1 MMMQSNLITSDVFSY
16 LEIIGKQIKEKLLD
30 SHITVAHI
38 PLNKIVIVVAII
50 TLTQLLRGLFFSI
63 AIKRIKHFTSGT
75 DTTLDDELVEILEQ
89 PSGWLI
95 FIAGV
100 WIVQVIL
107 AENLN
112 PQVSEML
119 AKILSLSA
127 IVAVAYIVYRASP
140 LLGEILRKL
149 TLHTKTELD
158 DLLVPYV
165 PRLFQTA
172 ALAVVVLK
180 ASELLLGAS
189 ANALIGLLGGAG
201 ITFGLLLRDIIYDW
215 FCTII
220 IYTDNLYRPGDWV
233 MVEGI
238 DGIVQVLEI
247 GIRTTKLRLAKWDS
261 IKKIPNSKMITG
273 IVENWSQNPG
283 SEQSFGINLVLK
295 IDGISAE
302 KTAIICDSLREL
314 PKSINSLHDEGLI
327 WLDRLEQNA
336 RVINIRVFSN
346 NIDFYEKS
354 CEQLNIDILSLL
366 EKEGIN
372 TIHIEF
378 RTYLESY
385 KQTWEKTG
393 KSIN

>member
-1 MMMQSNLITSDVFSY
+1 MMMQSNLITSNVFSY
-16 LEIIGKQIKEKLLD
+16 LEIIGKEIKEKLLD
-30 SHITVAHI
+30 SHINVAQI
-38 PLNKIVIVVAII
+38 PLTKIFLVVTII

-75 DTTLDDELVEILEQ
+75 KTTLDDELVEILEQ

-95 FIAGV
+95 FIAGL

-107 AENLN
+107 AENLK

-119 AKILSLSA
+119 AKILSLSG

-149 TLHTKTELD
+149 ALNTQTELD

-165 PRLFQTA
+165 PRLFQTV

-201 ITFGLLLRDIIYDW
+201 ITFGLLLKDIIYDW

-233 MVEGI
+233 IVEGI

-283 SEQSFGINLVLK
+283 SEQSFGINLILM
-295 IDGISAE
+295 IDGISAG
-302 KTAIICDSLREL
+302 KTAIICESLREL

-327 WLDRLEQNA
+327 WLNGLEQNA

-346 NIDFYEKS
+346 NIDFYENS
-354 CEQLNIDILSLL
+354 SN
-366 EKEGIN
+366 N
-372 TIHIEF
+372 
-378 RTYLESY
+378 
-385 KQTWEKTG
+385 
-393 KSIN
+393 

>member
-1 MMMQSNLITSDVFSY
+1 MEVFSQM
-16 LEIIGKQIKEKLLD
+16 EIILKQIKETLLD
-30 SHITVAHI
+30 SNITIVDI
-38 PLNKIVIVVAII
+38 PLTKIVLVVTII
-50 TLTQLLRGLFFSI
+50 TLTQLFRGLFFSI
-63 AIKRIKHFTSGT
+63 AINRIKLLTSGT
-75 DTTLDDELVEILEQ
+75 ETTLDDELVEILEQ
-89 PSGWLI
+89 PLGWLI
-95 FIAGV
+95 FIAGL

-107 AENLN
+107 AENLK

-127 IVAVAYIVYRASP
+127 IVAVAYIVCRASP

-149 TLHTKTELD
+149 TLNTQTELD

-165 PRLFQTA
+165 PRLFQTV

-189 ANALIGLLGGAG
+189 ASALIGLLGGAG
-201 ITFGLLLRDIIYDW
+201 ITFGLLLKDIIYDW

-233 MVEGI
+233 IVEGI
-238 DGIVQVLEI
+238 DGSVQVLEV

-273 IVENWSQNPG
+273 IVENWSQNPA
-283 SEQSFGINLVLK
+283 SEESFGINLTLQ
-295 IDGISAE
+295 IDSISAE
-302 KTAIICDSLREL
+302 KTSIICEEIQKVPSSIDSLHERCFV
-314 PKSINSLHDEGLI
+314 
-327 WLDRLEQNA
+327 WLDRLEENA
-336 RVINIRVFSN
+336 RVINIRAFN
-346 NIDFYEKS
+346 NNLDLYFDACNE
-354 CEQLNIDILSLL
+354 LNLGILALL
-366 EKEGIN
+366 EKEGID
-372 TIHIEF
+372 TLHLEF

-385 KQTWEKTG
+385 KQTLKKTG

>member
-1 MMMQSNLITSDVFSY
+1 M
-16 LEIIGKQIKEKLLD
+16 EIILKQIKETLLD
-30 SHITVAHI
+30 SHITIANI
-38 PLNKIVIVVAII
+38 PLTKIVLVVTIL
-50 TLTQLLRGLFFSI
+50 TLTQLFRGLFFSI
-63 AIKRIKHFTSGT
+63 VINRIKLLTSGT
-75 DTTLDDELVEILEQ
+75 ETTLDDELVEILEQ
-89 PSGWLI
+89 PLGWLI
-95 FIAGV
+95 FLAGL

-107 AENLN
+107 ADNLK
-112 PQVSEML
+112 PQVSETL

-149 TLHTKTELD
+149 TLNTETELD

-165 PRLFQTA
+165 PRLFQTV
-172 ALAVVVLK
+172 ALAMVVLK

-189 ANALIGLLGGAG
+189 ASALIGLLGGAG
-201 ITFGLLLRDIIYDW
+201 ITFGLLFKDIIYDW

-233 MVEGI
+233 IIEGI
-238 DGIVQVLEI
+238 DGSVQVLEI

-261 IKKIPNSKMITG
+261 IKKIPNSKMISG

-283 SEQSFGINLVLK
+283 SEESLGINLTLK
-295 IDGISAE
+295 IDSISAE
-302 KTAIICDSLREL
+302 KTSIICEAIQKVPSSIDSLHERCFV
-314 PKSINSLHDEGLI
+314 

-336 RVINIRVFSN
+336 RVINIRAFN
-346 NIDFYEKS
+346 NNRDLYFNACQE
-354 CEQLNIDILSLL
+354 LNLGILALL
-366 EKEGIN
+366 EKEGID
-372 TIHIEF
+372 TLHLEF

-385 KQTWEKTG
+385 KQTLEKTG

>member
-1 MMMQSNLITSDVFSY
+1 M
-16 LEIIGKQIKEKLLD
+16 EILLKQIKETLLD
-30 SHITVAHI
+30 SNIIIANI
-38 PLNKIVIVVAII
+38 PLTKIVLVVTII

-63 AIKRIKHFTSGT
+63 AIKRIKLLTSGT
-75 DTTLDDELVEILEQ
+75 ETTLDDELVEILEQ

-95 FIAGV
+95 FIGGL

-107 AENLN
+107 AENLK

-119 AKILSLSA
+119 AKIFSLSA

-149 TLHTKTELD
+149 TLNTETELD

-165 PRLFQTA
+165 PRLFQTV

-189 ANALIGLLGGAG
+189 ASAIVGLLGGAG
-201 ITFGLLLRDIIYDW
+201 ITFGLLLKDIIYDW

-233 MVEGI
+233 IVQEI
-238 DGIVQVLEI
+238 DGSVQVLEI

-283 SEQSFGINLVLK
+283 LEESFGINLTLK
-295 IDGISAE
+295 IDSISAE
-302 KTAIICDSLREL
+302 KTSIICEAIQKVPSSIDSLHERCFV
-314 PKSINSLHDEGLI
+314 
-327 WLDRLEQNA
+327 WLDRLEENA
-336 RVINIRVFSN
+336 RIINIRAFN
-346 NIDFYEKS
+346 NNLDLYFDACHE
-354 CEQLNIDILSLL
+354 LNLGILALL
-366 EKEGIN
+366 EKEGID
-372 TIHIEF
+372 TLHLEF

-385 KQTWEKTG
+385 KPTLEKTG

>member
-1 MMMQSNLITSDVFSY
+1 MMMQSNLITSNVFSY

-30 SHITVAHI
+30 SHINVAQI
-38 PLNKIVIVVAII
+38 PLTKIVLVVTII

-75 DTTLDDELVEILEQ
+75 ETTLDDELVEILEQ

-95 FIAGV
+95 FIAGL

-107 AENLN
+107 AENLK
-112 PQVSEML
+112 PQMSEML

-149 TLHTKTELD
+149 ALNTQTELD

-165 PRLFQTA
+165 PRLFQTV

-201 ITFGLLLRDIIYDW
+201 ITFGLLLKDIIYDW

-247 GIRTTKLRLAKWDS
+247 GIRTTKLRLAKWNS

-283 SEQSFGINLVLK
+283 SEQSFGINLILK
-295 IDGISAE
+295 IDGISAA
-302 KTAIICDSLREL
+302 KTAIICESLREL

-346 NIDFYEKS
+346 NIDFYENS
-354 CEQLNIDILSLL
+354 CERLNIDILSLL
-366 EKEGIN
+366 EKEGID
-372 TIHIEF
+372 TLHLEF

-385 KQTWEKTG
+385 KQTLEK
-393 KSIN
+393 KW

>member
-1 MMMQSNLITSDVFSY
+1 MQSNLITSALFSY
-16 LEIIGKQIKEKLLD
+16 MEILGKQIKGKLLD
-30 SHITVAHI
+30 SHITVAQI
-38 PLNKIVIVVAII
+38 PLPKIVLVVTII

-75 DTTLDDELVEILEQ
+75 ETTLDDELVEILEQ

-95 FIAGV
+95 FIAGL

-107 AENLN
+107 ADNLK

-149 TLHTKTELD
+149 ALNTQTELD

-165 PRLFQTA
+165 PRLFQTV

-201 ITFGLLLRDIIYDW
+201 ITFGLLLKDIIYDW

-283 SEQSFGINLVLK
+283 SEQSFGINLILK

-302 KTAIICDSLREL
+302 KTAKICDSLREL

-327 WLDRLEQNA
+327 WLNGLEQNA

-346 NIDFYEKS
+346 NIDFYENS

-366 EKEGIN
+366 EKEGID
-372 TIHIEF
+372 TLHLEF

-385 KQTWEKTG
+385 KQTLEK
-393 KSIN
+393 KW

>member
-1 MMMQSNLITSDVFSY
+1 M
-16 LEIIGKQIKEKLLD
+16 EIILKQIKETLLD
-30 SHITVAHI
+30 SNITIVDI
-38 PLNKIVIVVAII
+38 PLTKIVLVVTIL

-63 AIKRIKHFTSGT
+63 AIKRIKLLTSGT
-75 DTTLDDELVEILEQ
+75 ETTLDDELVEIREQ
-89 PSGWLI
+89 PLGWLI
-95 FIAGV
+95 FIAGL

-107 AENLN
+107 AENLK
-112 PQVSEML
+112 PQVSETL

-149 TLHTKTELD
+149 TLNTKTELD

-165 PRLFQTA
+165 PRLFQTV

-189 ANALIGLLGGAG
+189 ASALIGLLGGAG
-201 ITFGLLLRDIIYDW
+201 ITFGLLLKDIIYDW

-233 MVEGI
+233 IIEGI
-238 DGIVQVLEI
+238 DGNVQVLEI

-283 SEQSFGINLVLK
+283 SEESFGINLTLK
-295 IDGISAE
+295 IDSISAE
-302 KTAIICDSLREL
+302 KTSLICKAIQKVPSSIDSLHERCFV
-314 PKSINSLHDEGLI
+314 

-336 RVINIRVFSN
+336 RVINIRAFN
-346 NIDFYEKS
+346 NNRDLYFDA
-354 CEQLNIDILSLL
+354 CQDLNLAILALL
-366 EKEGIN
+366 EKEGID
-372 TIHIEF
+372 TLHLEF

-385 KQTWEKTG
+385 KQNWERTG

>member
-1 MMMQSNLITSDVFSY
+1 M
-16 LEIIGKQIKEKLLD
+16 EIIWKQIKETLLD

-38 PLNKIVIVVAII
+38 PLTKIVLVVTII
-50 TLTQLLRGLFFSI
+50 TLIQLLRGLFFSI
-63 AIKRIKHFTSGT
+63 AIKRIKLLTSGT
-75 DTTLDDELVEILEQ
+75 ETTLDDELVEILEQ
-89 PSGWLI
+89 PLGWLI

-107 AENLN
+107 AENLK

-149 TLHTKTELD
+149 TLNTKTELD

-165 PRLFQTA
+165 PRLFQTV

-189 ANALIGLLGGAG
+189 ASALIGLLGGAG
-201 ITFGLLLRDIIYDW
+201 ITFGLLLKDIIYDW

-233 MVEGI
+233 IVEGI
-238 DGIVQVLEI
+238 DGSVQVLEI
-247 GIRTTKLRLAKWDS
+247 GIRTTKLGLAKWDS

-283 SEQSFGINLVLK
+283 SHKSFGINLTLK
-295 IDGISAE
+295 IDSISAE
-302 KTAIICDSLREL
+302 KTAIICEAIQKVPNSIDSLHERCFV
-314 PKSINSLHDEGLI
+314 

-336 RVINIRVFSN
+336 RIINIRAFN
-346 NIDFYEKS
+346 NNLDLYFDACQE
-354 CEQLNIDILSLL
+354 LNLAILALL
-366 EKEGIN
+366 EKEGID
-372 TIHIEF
+372 TLHLEF

-385 KQTWEKTG
+385 KQTLEKTG

>member
-1 MMMQSNLITSDVFSY
+1 MMMQSNLITSEVFSE
-16 LEIIGKQIKEKLLD
+16 LEILGKQIKETLLD

-38 PLNKIVIVVAII
+38 PLTKIVLVVTII

-63 AIKRIKHFTSGT
+63 IIKRIKLLTSGT
-75 DTTLDDELVEILEQ
+75 ESTLDDELVEILEQ

-95 FIAGV
+95 FIAGL

-107 AENLN
+107 ADNLK

-127 IVAVAYIVYRASP
+127 IVAVAYIVYLASP

-149 TLHTKTELD
+149 TLNTKTELD

-165 PRLFQTA
+165 PRLFQTV

-201 ITFGLLLRDIIYDW
+201 ITFGLLLKDIIYDW

-233 MVEGI
+233 IVEGI

-283 SEQSFGINLVLK
+283 SEQSFGINLILK

-302 KTAIICDSLREL
+302 KTAIICESLREL

-327 WLDRLEQNA
+327 WLDRLEENA

-346 NIDFYEKS
+346 NIDFYENS

-372 TIHIEF
+372 TLHLEF
-378 RTYLESY
+378 RTYLGSY
-385 KQTWEKTG
+385 
-393 KSIN
+393 N

>member
-1 MMMQSNLITSDVFSY
+1 MMMQSNLITSEVFSE
-16 LEIIGKQIKEKLLD
+16 LEILGKQIKEKLLD
-30 SHITVAHI
+30 SHITVAQI
-38 PLNKIVIVVAII
+38 PLSKIVLVVAII

-63 AIKRIKHFTSGT
+63 AIKKIKHFTSGT

-95 FIAGV
+95 FIAGL

-107 AENLN
+107 AENLK

-127 IVAVAYIVYRASP
+127 IVAFAYIVYRASP

-149 TLHTKTELD
+149 TLNTKTELD

-180 ASELLLGAS
+180 ASELFLGAS

-201 ITFGLLLRDIIYDW
+201 ITFGLLLKDIIYDW
-215 FCTII
+215 FCTIV

-261 IKKIPNSKMITG
+261 IQKIPNSKMITG

-283 SEQSFGINLVLK
+283 SKQSFGINLILK

-346 NIDFYEKS
+346 NIDFYENS

-372 TIHIEF
+372 TLHLEF

>member
-1 MMMQSNLITSDVFSY
+1 M
-16 LEIIGKQIKEKLLD
+16 EILLKQIKKTLLD
-30 SHITVAHI
+30 SNIIIANI
-38 PLNKIVIVVAII
+38 PLTKIVLVVTII

-75 DTTLDDELVEILEQ
+75 ETTLDDELVEILEQ

-95 FIAGV
+95 FIAGL

-107 AENLN
+107 AENLK

-119 AKILSLSA
+119 AKILSLSG

-149 TLHTKTELD
+149 ALNTQTELD

-165 PRLFQTA
+165 PRLFQTV

-201 ITFGLLLRDIIYDW
+201 ITFGLLLKDIIYDW

-283 SEQSFGINLVLK
+283 SEQSFGINLILK
-295 IDGISAE
+295 IDGISAA
-302 KTAIICDSLREL
+302 KTAIICESLREL
-314 PKSINSLHDEGLI
+314 PKCINSLHDEGLI
-327 WLDRLEQNA
+327 WLDRLEENA

-346 NIDFYEKS
+346 DINFYENS

-366 EKEGIN
+366 EKEGID
-372 TIHIEF
+372 TLHLEF

-385 KQTWEKTG
+385 NHTLEKTG
-393 KSIN
+393 KLIN

>member
-1 MMMQSNLITSDVFSY
+1 M
-16 LEIIGKQIKEKLLD
+16 EIILKQIKETLLD
-30 SHITVAHI
+30 SNITIADI
-38 PLNKIVIVVAII
+38 PLTKIVLVVTII
-50 TLTQLLRGLFFSI
+50 TLTQLFRGLFFSI
-63 AIKRIKHFTSGT
+63 AINRIKLLTSGT
-75 DTTLDDELVEILEQ
+75 ETTLDDELVEILEQ
-89 PSGWLI
+89 PLGWLI
-95 FIAGV
+95 FIAGL

-107 AENLN
+107 AENLK

-127 IVAVAYIVYRASP
+127 IVAVAYIVYRTSP

-149 TLHTKTELD
+149 TLNTQTELD

-165 PRLFQTA
+165 PRLFQTV

-189 ANALIGLLGGAG
+189 ASALIGLLGGAG
-201 ITFGLLLRDIIYDW
+201 ITFGLLLKDIIYDW

-233 MVEGI
+233 IVEGI
-238 DGIVQVLEI
+238 DGIVQVLEV

-283 SEQSFGINLVLK
+283 SEQSFGINLILK
-295 IDGISAE
+295 LDGISAE
-302 KTAIICDSLREL
+302 KTALICESLREL
-314 PKSINSLHDEGLI
+314 PKSINSLHDQGLI

-346 NIDFYEKS
+346 NIDFYENS

-366 EKEGIN
+366 EKEGID
-372 TIHIEF
+372 TLHLEF
-378 RTYLESY
+378 RTYLGSY
-385 KQTWEKTG
+385 NPTLERVG

>member
-1 MMMQSNLITSDVFSY
+1 MMVQSNLIASEVFSA
-16 LEIIGKQIKEKLLD
+16 LEILGKQIKEKLLD
-30 SHITVAHI
+30 SHITVAQI
-38 PLNKIVIVVAII
+38 PLNKIVLVVAII

-95 FIAGV
+95 LIAGL

-107 AENLN
+107 AENLK

-149 TLHTKTELD
+149 TLNTKTELD

-201 ITFGLLLRDIIYDW
+201 ITFGLLLKDIIYDW
-215 FCTII
+215 FCTIV

-261 IKKIPNSKMITG
+261 IQKIPNSKMITG

-283 SEQSFGINLVLK
+283 SEQSFGINLILK

-302 KTAIICDSLREL
+302 KTARICESLREL

-346 NIDFYEKS
+346 NIDFYENS
-354 CEQLNIDILSLL
+354 CEQLNINILSLL
-366 EKEGIN
+366 EKEGID
-372 TIHIEF
+372 TLHLEF

-385 KQTWEKTG
+385 KPTWEKTG